1 MVKKKKKKNPPARW
15 EAQVQFLGW
24 KDPLEKTM
32 TTYSS
37 ILAWRIFRNRWAWVC
52 CRKGD
57 PFQGLK
63 AGSCLTLRNE
73 LSKETHLLT
82 KQEIL
87 LGRGAQAESS
97 RVKEPRRTILPRG
110 LQSRVLWWMD
120 KFLGCFW
127 SFILSPPWWHTHCSA
142 KMDASEKYSGRW
154 LDTWCHLLTFPQLFQ
169 LVVAY

>member
-1 MVKKKKKKNPPARW
+1 MVKKKKIHLQCGRPRFNSW
-15 EAQVQFLGW
+15 VG
-24 KDPLEKTM
+24 KTPWRR
-32 TTYSS
+32 TWQPTPVSLPGESS
-37 ILAWRIFRNRWAWVC
+37 ETDEPVC

-63 AGSCLTLRNE
+63 VGSCLTLRNE

-97 RVKEPRRTILPRG
+97 RVKETRRSTLPCG
-110 LQSRVLWWMD
+110 LQSQVLWWMD
-120 KFLGCFW
+120 KFPGCFW
-127 SFILSPPWWHTHCSA
+127 SFILSPPWWRTHCSA
-142 KMDASEKYSGRW
+142 TMDASEKYSGRW